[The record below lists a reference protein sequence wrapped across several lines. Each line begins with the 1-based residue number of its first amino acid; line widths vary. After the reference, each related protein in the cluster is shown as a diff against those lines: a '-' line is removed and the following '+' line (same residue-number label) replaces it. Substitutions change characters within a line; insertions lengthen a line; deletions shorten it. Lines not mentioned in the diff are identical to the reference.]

1 MHLLLAALTVG
12 AALANG
18 GPVAWTEGTGLGGL
32 APAETTPVQLVG
44 ERLRITLAEDLRSY
58 TAYATYRLHNPGPA
72 TTVRY
77 GVPLVAHAGEP
88 LVIRRWRRATGQCA
102 GGARERTAPG

>member
-1 MHLLLAALTVG
+1 MLTLLTAMTT

-32 APAETTPVQLVG
+32 APAETTPVRLVG
-44 ERLRITLAEDLRSY
+44 ERLRITPADDRRSY
-58 TAYATYRLHNPGPA
+58 TAHAIYRLHNPGPA